1 MRLLGLHGRA
11 GSGKDTAARFLISGE
26 VAIAERGLC
35 ARIALADPLKDA
47 AAHLFD
53 IPRAHFDDPTMKDRD
68 EPYWNGK
75 SPRRILQLLGTEA
88 MRTTFGADHWI
99 RLAERRMKRVEE
111 FAGRRSSD
119 SVLFII
125 TDVRFVNEAEWVI
138 ANGGKVVHIV
148 RDDAPAVA
156 AHASEIGLPQSLIDI
171 TVHNN
176 GTLGDFRAALSK
188 ALSDQRIRIS
198 HDEG

>member
-11 GSGKDTAARFLISGE
+11 GSGKDTAAKFLISGE

-47 AAHLFD
+47 ANHLFD
-53 IPRAHFDDPTMKDRD
+53 IPRAHFDDPETKDRYV
-68 EPYWNGK
+68 PYWGK
-75 SPRRILQLLGTEA
+75 SPRKILQLLGTEA

-111 FAGRRSSD
+111 FAGRIGPD
-119 SVLFII
+119 GVLFII
-125 TDVRFVNEAEWVI
+125 TDVRFVNEAEWVR

-176 GTLGDFRAALSK
+176 GTLGDFRAALSR